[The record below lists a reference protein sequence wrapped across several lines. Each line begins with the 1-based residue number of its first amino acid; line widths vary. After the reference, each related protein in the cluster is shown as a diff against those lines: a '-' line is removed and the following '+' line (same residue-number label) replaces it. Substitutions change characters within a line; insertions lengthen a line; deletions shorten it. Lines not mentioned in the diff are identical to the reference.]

1 MLKFFYEKSSLILA
15 RIWVGGKNLVGPENG
30 WSGSWQTWPTLP
42 QPGQWGR
49 SRGSKIVMKPFH
61 SSHLRI
67 QEQETLSSTSWHASN
82 SSDQMRHVPKYF
94 SNSLINRP
102 AVFKKKIRVQ
112 GSNYTCCFQSRI
124 ISMMPAN
131 QLRGERN
138 SLKIGKIFT
147 TSTHTLFRNI
157 QVINWQKCR
166 AWTNTSSIYN
176 EYSLI
181 LVQKTKKRRK
191 VLTFFF
197 VVYIKVT
204 WSSVGMV
211 MFSWV
216 NFSCLR
222 LSTQQMGPEPTFD
235 GKCGPKTHEDP
246 WGTEWPFRCLD
257 YL

>member
-1 MLKFFYEKSSLILA
+1 MYNSRHFTHDL
-15 RIWVGGKNLVGPENG
+15 GDNLFSAWPPTTLPLQA
-30 WSGSWQTWPTLP
+30 GSDGYPLPYPTLP
-42 QPGQWGR
+42 GFYFYYPYPTR
-49 SRGSKIVMKPFH
+49 
-61 SSHLRI
+61 
-67 QEQETLSSTSWHASN
+67 
-82 SSDQMRHVPKYF
+82 KYF
-94 SNSLINRP
+94 KN
-102 AVFKKKIRVQ
+102 FRVQ

-197 VVYIKVT
+197 VVFIKVT

-222 LSTQQMGPEPTFD
+222 LSAQGGPEPTFD
-235 GKCGPKTHEDP
+235 RKFGPKNSQTHA
-246 WGTEWPFRCLD
+246 GHRMTFQMFRLSIRSSFRWQ
-257 YL
+257 

>member
-1 MLKFFYEKSSLILA
+1 MAVYS
-15 RIWVGGKNLVGPENG
+15 
-30 WSGSWQTWPTLP
+30 SGSQLEWREVEGGQLPSQRAGLRATLVDNVIFVTGGWDQALTGTRYPTLP
-42 QPGQWGR
+42 GFYFYYPYPTR
-49 SRGSKIVMKPFH
+49 
-61 SSHLRI
+61 
-67 QEQETLSSTSWHASN
+67 
-82 SSDQMRHVPKYF
+82 KYF
-94 SNSLINRP
+94 KN
-102 AVFKKKIRVQ
+102 FRVQ

-216 NFSCLR
+216 NFSRLR

-235 GKCGPKTHEDP
+235 GKCGPKNS
-246 WGTEWPFRCLD
+246 GTTFCCQRKD
-257 YL
+257 